1 MTSGGG
7 EEETDSLPTSDSQ
20 FGEGVELPT
29 IQLCGLVEELSYGN
43 SSLKVETEMFEKY
56 YNKLEPRDQ
65 RFPRASDFK
74 TATMDFAQ
82 LRSRRKSKIRV
93 PAEHLVLL
101 TVDQKCDLAL
111 RELEDIKEEM
121 RQLKANSERELHR
134 HEAIIEEAEIR
145 GADIKKAMQEFQREI
160 LNTISRKRGSAVAT
174 QRVLKYVED
183 QNILRDALKDKLR
196 LKNLSLK
203 VQKKKILMQL
213 RQKEEV
219 GEALHDADFQ
229 QLKIENIQ
237 FLENI
242 DQRNRE
248 LIQLKLTAGNALH
261 LLNLYKGKLQRAT
274 ETTNHV
280 VKEIALRKDI
290 VEKIEKETLQA
301 EEDRAKAEAL
311 NKKLRKQLATYKVP
325 HVMMY
330 VHEKVTNYELEK
342 SIQTWERKVEIAE
355 MSLKGYQKAWNRVK
369 MANNLLETSVVL

>member
-1 MTSGGG
+1 MTSV
-7 EEETDSLPTSDSQ
+7 EEETDSLATSDSQ
-20 FGEGVELPT
+20 FGEEVELPI

-65 RFPRASDFK
+65 RFPRMSDFK
-74 TATMDFAQ
+74 IATDFTQ
-82 LRSRRKSKIRV
+82 FRGRRKSKSRV
-93 PAEHLVLL
+93 TTDHLIVL

-121 RQLKANSERELHR
+121 RQLRANSERELQR

-145 GADIKKAMQEFQREI
+145 WADIKKAVQDFEKEI
-160 LNTISRKRGSAVAT
+160 INTISHKRGSAVAT

-183 QNILRDALKDKLR
+183 RNVRRDALRDKLR

-203 VQKKKILMQL
+203 VQKKKLLMQL
-213 RQKEEV
+213 KQKEEV
-219 GEALHDADFQ
+219 GEALHDVDFQ

-261 LLNLYKGKLQRAT
+261 FLNLYKGKLQRVT
-274 ETTNHV
+274 ETTTHV
-280 VKEIALRKDI
+280 EKEIALRKEI
-290 VEKIEKETLQA
+290 LEKIEKETTQA
-301 EEDRAKAEAL
+301 EEDRAKAETL
-311 NKKLRKQLATYKVP
+311 NKKLRKRLATYKVP
-325 HVMMY
+325 PVMMY
-330 VHEKVTNYELEK
+330 VHEKVANYELEK
-342 SIQTWERKVEIAE
+342 SIKTWERKVEIAE
-355 MSLKGYQKAWNRVK
+355 MSLKSYRKAWNRVK
-369 MANNLLETSVVL
+369 MTSNLLETSVVL